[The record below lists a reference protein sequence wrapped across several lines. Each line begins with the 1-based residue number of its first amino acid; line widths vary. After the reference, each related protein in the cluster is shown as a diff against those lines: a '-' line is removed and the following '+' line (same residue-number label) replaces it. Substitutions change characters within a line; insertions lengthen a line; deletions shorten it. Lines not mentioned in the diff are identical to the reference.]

1 MDIRFVDGCARPAAV
16 GPLFQEYTDMLLAEN
31 PAFAKYLQ
39 LQNYDQELLHLEA
52 KYGPPGG
59 RLYLLVTPEGEAVG
73 TGALRPLEG
82 GLCELKRLYI
92 RPAFRGQGLAEQT
105 VRRLIGDARAL
116 GYRRMVLDTFPFLAG
131 AIHLYRKLGF
141 REIPSYNGAPMP
153 DLIYLG
159 LDLTETQHI

>member
-16 GPLFQEYTDMLLAEN
+16 RLLFQEYTDMLLAEN

-159 LDLTETQHI
+159 LDLTETQHT

>member
-1 MDIRFVDGCARPAAV
+1 
-16 GPLFQEYTDMLLAEN
+16 MLLAEN

-92 RPAFRGQGLAEQT
+92 RPAFRGQGAGRTNGPPPDPES
-105 VRRLIGDARAL
+105 ARAL

-141 REIPSYNGAPMP
+141 RRSLPITAPP
-153 DLIYLG
+153 CRI
-159 LDLTETQHI
+159 

>member
-1 MDIRFVDGCARPAAV
+1 MDIRYVDGCAHRSLV
-16 GPLFQEYTDMLLAEN
+16 GPLFQEYTDMLLAEK

-39 LQNYDQELLHLEA
+39 LQRYDEELSHLAE

-59 RLYLLVTPEGEAVG
+59 RLYLLLFGDEAVG
-73 TGALRPLEG
+73 TGALRPLED

-92 RPAFRGQGLAEQT
+92 RPAFRGQGLAEET
-105 VRRLIGDARAL
+105 VRRLIDDARAL
-116 GYRRMVLDTFPFLAG
+116 GYRQMVLDTFPFLKG
-131 AIHLYRKLGF
+131 AIHLYKKLGF

-159 LDLTETQHI
+159 LDLTKPNAC

>member
-1 MDIRFVDGCARPAAV
+1 M
-16 GPLFQEYTDMLLAEN
+16 
-31 PAFAKYLQ
+31 
-39 LQNYDQELLHLEA
+39 
-52 KYGPPGG
+52 
-59 RLYLLVTPEGEAVG
+59 G